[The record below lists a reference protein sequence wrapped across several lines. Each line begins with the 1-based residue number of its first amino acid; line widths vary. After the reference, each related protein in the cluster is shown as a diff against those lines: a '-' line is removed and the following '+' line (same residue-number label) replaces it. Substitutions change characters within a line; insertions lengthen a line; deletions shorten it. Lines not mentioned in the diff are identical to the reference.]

1 MTSILY
7 DSEEHLV
14 SANPLNY
21 LEEMPVIYTFT
32 QTWVNECSTHAANRT
47 LYEAYL
53 KDAIKRDILK
63 KLGMKKPP
71 SRTSQM
77 APTHL
82 IYQMIFD
89 NSIKFANQS
98 YEHDQI
104 QSDDPGINYVDEN
117 NSCNSHPKI
126 INILRK
132 DGTGILPVDVTN
144 GGHEIHFFNMNIRQL
159 EGE

>member
-14 SANPLNY
+14 SATPLNY

-53 KDAIKRDILK
+53 KDAIKKDILK

-71 SRTSQM
+71 STTSQM

-82 IYQMIFD
+82 IRGLTE
-89 NSIKFANQS
+89 KCANHS
-98 YEHDQI
+98 YENERI
-104 QSDDPGINYVDEN
+104 QSDDPGINDMDEN
-117 NSCNSHPKI
+117 NSHSEI
-126 INILRK
+126 INILSK
-132 DGTGILPVDVTN
+132 NGTGILPEDVTN
-144 GGHEIHFFNMNIRQL
+144 GGREIHFFNMNIRQL